1 VCSPD
6 RQPMSICVIADSDK
20 TPILENCGPSEKL
33 AITRRSWSDV
43 KEVSRPAAWFKT
55 AMSTLRPNITALL
68 DTLLPQVDGSPA
80 LQSLVMCSYFIA
92 SGMAINQLKMLF
104 AQASNIL
111 VPRRPLYHSLR
122 PAAGQD

>member
-1 VCSPD
+1 MRSPD
-6 RQPMSICVIADSDK
+6 RKPMSICVVSDGDK
-20 TPILENCGPSEKL
+20 TPILENCSPSEKL
-33 AITRRSWSDV
+33 VIARRSWRDV
-43 KEVSRPAAWFKT
+43 KEVSRSAAWFKK

-92 SGMAINQLKMLF
+92 SGMAINQVKMLF

-111 VPRRPLYHSLR
+111 VPQRPLYHSLR

>member
-6 RQPMSICVIADSDK
+6 RQPMSICVIADGDK

-33 AITRRSWSDV
+33 VITRRSWSDV
-43 KEVSRPAAWFKT
+43 KEVSRPGARFKT

-92 SGMAINQLKMLF
+92 SGMAIDQLQMLF
-104 AQASNIL
+104 AQVSNIL
-111 VPRRPLYHSLR
+111 VARWPLYHSLR